1 MPKKK
6 ADETKP
12 ARGNKRKLSL
22 TEGNIRIMDA
32 IMTGD
37 YLQASLSEEKRHM
50 LEKKL
55 GVSDAAIYAT
65 LRKMEE
71 MKYII
76 GYIPLVTEDGKRIID
91 AMKHMFGLT
100 NETSLSDMVQ

>member
-6 ADETKP
+6 EGEAKP
-12 ARGNKRKLSL
+12 EVQKRKASL

-32 IMTGD
+32 IMSGD
-37 YLQASLSEEKRHM
+37 FLQASLSEQKRHE

-65 LRKMEE
+65 LRKMQD
-71 MKYII
+71 MGYIV
-76 GYIPLVTEDGKRIID
+76 GYIPLVTEDGKRIMD
-91 AMKHMFGLT
+91 AMKQMFGLSD
-100 NETSLSDMVQ
+100 ETSLSDMMQ